1 MRMPNNRFVLFA
13 VMWFIAAVYSLLF
26 RESDGGAP
34 PFAHFDKVAH
44 FALFFAQFWL
54 LAKAFMQDR
63 LAVPYRLL
71 FVLAVLAA
79 AGSETAQALFT
90 RTREG
95 SIADGLADVLGA
107 CAALWLADRVSSA
120 KRAVKKPL
128 NADKAV

>member
-13 VMWFIAAVYSLLF
+13 VLWFFAVIYSLLLK
-26 RESDGGAP
+26 ESDDGTP

-44 FALFFAQFWL
+44 FALFFGQFWL
-54 LAKAFMQDR
+54 LAKAFMRDG

-71 FVLAVLAA
+71 FVSAVLVA
-79 AGSETAQALFT
+79 AGSEMAQALLT

-107 CAALWLADRVSSA
+107 AAALWLAHKVSAA
-120 KRAVKKPL
+120 KRAVKT
-128 NADKAV
+128 V